1 MTTVPAP
8 TLTRLTEVELRKMT
22 DTRAGR
28 WLLAVVALVAVALVV
43 VTLTAA
49 PREERRWGDF
59 FASSQAGVSV
69 IFPVLG
75 ILAVT
80 GEWSQRTA
88 LTTFALVPHRHRV
101 LSSKLAAGAV
111 LAALGTVVGLL
122 FATVGRAVAGAIH
135 RAEGGWSIPL
145 PLLGSMFLAAV
156 LGVTLGVAF
165 GLALMNAPLAIVAYF
180 LVPSVWG
187 ILADTVKSVR
197 PAAGWLDPGQAMDPL
212 YATGITVG
220 EWARLATAIGVW
232 LVLPLLAG
240 ALRLARTE
248 VH

>member
-43 VTLTAA
+43 VTLAAA
-49 PREERRWGDF
+49 PQDERRWGDF
-59 FASSQAGVSV
+59 FASSQAGVAV

-88 LTTFALVPHRHRV
+88 LTTFALVPDRHRV
-101 LSSKLAAGAV
+101 LGAKLTAGAA
-111 LAALGTVVGLL
+111 LAALGTVAGLL
-122 FATVGRAVAGAIH
+122 FATIGRAVAGATH

-145 PLLGSMFLAAV
+145 PMLGSMLLAAV

-180 LVPSVWG
+180 LVPTVWG
-187 ILADTVKSVR
+187 ILSDTVESVR
-197 PAAGWLDPGQAMDPL
+197 PVAGWLDPGRAMDPL
-212 YATGITVG
+212 YAAGITAG

-232 LVLPLLAG
+232 LLLPLLGG
-240 ALRLARTE
+240 AVRLSRTE